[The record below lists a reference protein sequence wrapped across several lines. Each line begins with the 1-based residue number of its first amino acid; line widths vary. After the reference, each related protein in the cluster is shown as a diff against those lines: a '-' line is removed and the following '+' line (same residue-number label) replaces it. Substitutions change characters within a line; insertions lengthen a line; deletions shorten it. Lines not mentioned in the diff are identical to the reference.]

1 MGRGKKQKNVGSCG
15 MYLFLD
21 DGEENYYL
29 LVHRRSKQ
37 VSESNMISAPG
48 GIVEK
53 RRCGDDGAD
62 IFRGARV
69 TALEELR
76 EETGFV
82 IREEEEKDLFELPV
96 SPEYAWWGEGTHFN
110 FGFVC
115 YHWPDIPGPERDSL
129 HEVIWGGMDKI
140 GTAAG
145 DGYHSWVN
153 VRSLL
158 ENEDLM
164 PACRKPCE
172 YFLEI
177 APALAERVFTNT
189 TASKPTMPTTQDR
202 LHSSPR
208 TTASHSGIWARRA
221 RAPPQYGVPT
231 APRVQPSS
239 SVSGVTPRSRHK
251 EDEESCRPLKRPKGS
266 VGRAWKAAE
275 AGAET

>member
-53 RRCGDDGAD
+53 WKCGDDGSD
-62 IFRGARV
+62 IVAGARQ

-82 IREEEEKDLFELPV
+82 IREEEVQDLFDLPV

-110 FGFVC
+110 FGYVC
-115 YHWPDIPGPERDSL
+115 YHWPEIPGPERDSL
-129 HEVIWGGMDKI
+129 HEVIWGGMGEI
-140 GTAAG
+140 GTPAG

-153 VRSLL
+153 LHALL

-177 APALAERVFTNT
+177 APSLAERTFTSST
-189 TASKPTMPTTQDR
+189 PSKPVA
-202 LHSSPR
+202 S
-208 TTASHSGIWARRA
+208 TARA
-221 RAPPQYGVPT
+221 RVP
-231 APRVQPSS
+231 AQHRASAVPRMQPSS
-239 SVSGVTPRSRHK
+239 TFSGALPKSAHR
-251 EDEESCRPLKRPKGS
+251 EALQDEESSRPLKRPKGS
-266 VGRAWKAAE
+266 VGRAWKAAQ
-275 AGAET
+275 A